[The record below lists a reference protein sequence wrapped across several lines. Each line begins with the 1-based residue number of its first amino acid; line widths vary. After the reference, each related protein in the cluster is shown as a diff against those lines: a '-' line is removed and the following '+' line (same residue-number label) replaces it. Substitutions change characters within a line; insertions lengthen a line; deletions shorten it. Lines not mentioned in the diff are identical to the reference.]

1 VHRVRKVEVDE
12 QGNPVTKFFTYPS
25 SYEDPETYKYS
36 QAITPQGLQSIDL
49 SRAVQGIY
57 GSDPRELAEAKVKV
71 GLSGMARLA
80 GKQLPPSVT
89 SSRFAATGPS
99 TPLERTLQ
107 ERTPEGQFKTY
118 QVSNR
123 PVAPT
128 PETTVLNLEPTQL
141 AFPSDVVPP
150 IARARTTEAD
160 VYATNLANYM
170 TRMQRERAMPA
181 SSPVVIQPNILAT
194 EEYQLPLAL
203 SAGQPTPQMQGPVR
217 AEPQFRNVGPN
228 RLNAEVYQPGFFPE
242 PERENVAGPITNLTI
257 KQINLRNRL
266 NPNQPR
272 LGLMGY

>member
-1 VHRVRKVEVDE
+1 
-12 QGNPVTKFFTYPS
+12 
-25 SYEDPETYKYS
+25 
-36 QAITPQGLQSIDL
+36 
-49 SRAVQGIY
+49 
-57 GSDPRELAEAKVKV
+57 
-71 GLSGMARLA
+71 
-80 GKQLPPSVT
+80 
-89 SSRFAATGPS
+89 
-99 TPLERTLQ
+99 
-107 ERTPEGQFKTY
+107 
-118 QVSNR
+118 
-123 PVAPT
+123 
-128 PETTVLNLEPTQL
+128 LEPTQL
-141 AFPSDVVPP
+141 AFPSNVVPP

-170 TRMQRERAMPA
+170 TRMQRERAMPT